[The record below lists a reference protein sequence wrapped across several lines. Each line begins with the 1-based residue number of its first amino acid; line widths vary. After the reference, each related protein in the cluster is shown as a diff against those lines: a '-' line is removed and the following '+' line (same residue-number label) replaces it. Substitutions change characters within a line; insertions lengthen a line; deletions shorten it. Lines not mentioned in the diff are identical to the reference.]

1 MPFRVYDDY
10 RDFRAAGAYDFVTLA
25 ISPRYAPKEADGL
38 VEVGGSIFVTS
49 NALQKNGDVT

>member
-25 ISPRYAPKEADGL
+25 ISPRYAPKEADAL
-38 VEVGGSIFVTS
+38 VEVVGEYIREEK
-49 NALQKNGDVT
+49 NAWKGY